1 MKGDM
6 YHDKEISAFFT
17 NVKGHLPMLG
27 DISYTNMGG
36 SFTNVR
42 GISAI
47 LM

>member
-1 MKGDM
+1 MKGTCTN
-6 YHDKEISAFFT
+6 DKGISAFFT
-17 NVKGHLPMLG
+17 NVKGTLTNVG